1 MMMYLMSRR
10 LTQTFLM
17 MSLVDE
23 GFLRGVEHDHAL
35 RCAKQVHSH
44 VSRTHMVEIVELD
57 LARTRAYPAVLL
69 TGSSAACAAA
79 GAPPV
84 RSAFSA
90 SAKKLPAVTIKIR
103 FIPPTVFS

>member
-1 MMMYLMSRR
+1 
-10 LTQTFLM
+10 
-17 MSLVDE
+17 
-23 GFLRGVEHDHAL
+23 
-35 RCAKQVHSH
+35 
-44 VSRTHMVEIVELD
+44 MVEIVELD

-103 FIPPTVFS
+103 FIPPTVFSLALQVVWPQHMTRTHAVNRREG